1 MWQKGG
7 EGCRLCRFLM
17 ERVFPVS
24 YSLSCVM
31 TAPPAPARIM
41 MSTCRLGCFLGGGG
55 GGKGGNCFQK
65 MNDANDGFIV

>member
-1 MWQKGG
+1 MAKGG
-7 EGCRLCRFLM
+7 RG
-17 ERVFPVS
+17 VP
-24 YSLSCVM
+24 SLSLLNGACFPCQLL
-31 TAPPAPARIM
+31 TFLCHDSPPPAPARIM